1 MSDTLEIRNG
11 HLQYGKPEIVSIIGP
26 NGSGK
31 STLLKALGRLLKPT
45 GGAVYL
51 NGKDLKE
58 LKSEAVAKHIS
69 VLPQSAQA
77 PGDMTVRELAACGR
91 IPYQSAFSQLS
102 QDDEAAVEHALK
114 VTGLTSNIR
123 EPVPC
128 RAVRGREPG
137 WPWPWLRNRKFC
149 SLMNRQLFWMSIISL
164 S

>member
-11 HLQYGKPEIVSIIGP
+11 HLQYGKTVIASNMSAAFLKPEIVSIIGP

-91 IPYQSAFSQLS
+91 IPYQSAFSQ
-102 QDDEAAVEHALK
+102 
-114 VTGLTSNIR
+114 
-123 EPVPC
+123 
-128 RAVRGREPG
+128 
-137 WPWPWLRNRKFC
+137 
-149 SLMNRQLFWMSIISL
+149 
-164 S
+164 